1 MNATPQILDA
11 AGRMPAPLTAFERK
25 IAAATSEGVMVQRHA
40 ELADK
45 QALPLSEKISL
56 SLRLIQDWYE
66 AWDGMVSVSY
76 SGGKDSTVLLWL
88 VRSMYPEVPAVFS
101 HTGLEYPEVVR
112 HVLATPNH
120 VILRPKMHFSRV
132 IKEYGWPLASKKIAR
147 GVELVRHPTENNANV
162 RRLYLEG
169 INRYGRKVNGFKIAQ
184 RWRFL
189 FDAPFECS
197 DRCCGIMKKDPAARY
212 ERETGRK
219 PFVGTMASDS
229 KARQRTYLLNGGCNA
244 FDMKHPRSAPLSFW
258 TEQDVLRCISEY
270 DIQIPSVY
278 GDIVTEKVQ
287 TVLPGIGSQPQRLL
301 TTGVRRTGCVFC
313 CFGLHMDE
321 GRYNRFE
328 QLAVTHPK
336 MYRYVMEKLGLR
348 EVLEYCK
355 ANTVPS
361 LSKTFRWERPEER
374 AMVEG

>member
-11 AGRMPAPLTAFERK
+11 AGRVPLPLTAFEIK
-25 IAAATSEGVMVQRHA
+25 VAAATSTGAIAQRQA
-40 ELADK
+40 ELAAK
-45 QALPLSEKISL
+45 QALPLSAKIDL
-56 SLRLIQDWYE
+56 SLQLIRDWYE

-88 VRSMYPEVPAVFS
+88 VRSMYPDVPAVFS

-147 GVELVRHPTENNANV
+147 GVELIRHPTEHNANV

-169 INRYGRKVNGFKIAQ
+169 INRYGRPVSGFRIAQ

-197 DRCCGIMKKDPAARY
+197 DRCCGIMKKDHAARY

-229 KARQRTYLLNGGCNA
+229 KSRQRTYLLNGGCNA
-244 FDMKHPRSAPLSFW
+244 FDMAHPRSAPLSFW
-258 TEQDVLRCISEY
+258 TEQDVLRCVSENN
-270 DIQIPSVY
+270 IRIPAVY
-278 GDIVTEKVQ
+278 GDIVTEQKQ
-287 TVLPGIGSQPQRLL
+287 AHLSGIGQSSLPRLS

-321 GRYNRFE
+321 GQYNRFE
-328 QLAVTHPK
+328 QLAITHPK
-336 MYRYVMEKLGLR
+336 MHHYVMDKLGLR
-348 EVLEYCK
+348 RVLEYCK
-355 ANTVPS
+355 SHTVPA
-361 LSKTFRWERPEER
+361 LSKKFRWECP
-374 AMVEG
+374 VEG

>member
-11 AGRMPAPLTAFERK
+11 SGHVPVPLTAFEKK
-25 IAAATSEGVMVQRHA
+25 IAAATSEGVMVKRHA
-40 ELADK
+40 ELVDK
-45 QALPLSEKISL
+45 QNMPLSEKIRL

-88 VRSMYPEVPAVFS
+88 VRSMYPDVPAVFS

-112 HVLATPNH
+112 QVLATPNH

-147 GVELVRHPTENNANV
+147 GVDLIRHPTDNNANV

-169 INRYGRKVNGFKIAQ
+169 INRYGRPVNGFKIAQ

-212 ERETGRK
+212 ERATGRK

-229 KARQRTYLLNGGCNA
+229 KSRQRTYLLNGGCNA
-244 FDMKHPRSAPLSFW
+244 FDMAHPRSAPLSFW
-258 TEQDVLRCISEY
+258 TEQDVLRCISEHG
-270 DIQIPSVY
+270 IQIPSVY
-278 GDIVTEKVQ
+278 GDIITEPLP
-287 TVLPGIGSQPQRLL
+287 TGSPGIEKGLPRLQ

-321 GRYNRFE
+321 GEHNRFE
-328 QLAVTHPK
+328 MLAMSHPK
-336 MYRYVMEKLGLR
+336 MHRYVMDKLGLR
-348 EVLEYCK
+348 TVLEYCK
-355 ANTVPS
+355 EHAVPT
-361 LSKTFRWERPEER
+361 LAKTFRWECPE
-374 AMVEG
+374 VQPCQN

>member
-1 MNATPQILDA
+1 MESQTQVLDA
-11 AGRMPAPLTAFERK
+11 SGRLPAPLTAFERK

-56 SLRLIQDWYE
+56 SLRLIRDWYE

-88 VRSMYPEVPAVFS
+88 VRSMYPDVPAVFS

-112 HVLATPNH
+112 QVLATPNH

-147 GVELVRHPTENNANV
+147 GVELIRHPTENNANV

-169 INRYGRKVNGFKIAQ
+169 INRYGRPVNGFKIAQ

-229 KARQRTYLLNGGCNA
+229 KSRQRTYLLNGGCNA

-258 TEQDVLRCISEY
+258 TEQDILRCVREN
-270 DIQIPSVY
+270 DIAIPAVY
-278 GDIVTEKVQ
+278 GDIVGEHVQ
-287 TVLPGIGSQPQRLL
+287 CQLPGIGNEQYAKLH

-313 CFGLHMDE
+313 CFGLHLDE
-321 GRYNRFE
+321 GEYNRFE
-328 QLAVTHPK
+328 MLAMTHPK
-336 MYRYVMEKLGLR
+336 MHSYVMDKLGLR
-348 EVLEYCK
+348 AVLEYCK
-355 ANTVPS
+355 ENSAPV
-361 LSKTFRWERPEER
+361 LAKTFRWEKPE
-374 AMVEG
+374 AN

>member
-11 AGRMPAPLTAFERK
+11 AGRIPVPLTAFEIK
-25 IAAATSEGVMVQRHA
+25 VAAATSTGAIAQRQA
-40 ELADK
+40 ELVAK
-45 QALPLSEKISL
+45 QALPLSEKIEL
-56 SLRLIQDWYE
+56 SLQLIRDWYE

-88 VRSMYPEVPAVFS
+88 VRSMYPDVPAVFS

-112 HVLATPNH
+112 HVLATHNH

-132 IKEYGWPLASKKIAR
+132 IKEHGWPLASKKIAR
-147 GVELVRHPTENNANV
+147 GVELIRHPTENNANV

-169 INRYGRKVNGFKIAQ
+169 INRYGRPVNGFRIAQ

-219 PFVGTMASDS
+219 PFIGTMASDS
-229 KARQRTYLLNGGCNA
+229 KTRQRTYMLNGGCNA
-244 FDMKHPRSAPLSFW
+244 FDMVHPRSAPLSFW
-258 TEQDVLRCISEY
+258 TEQDVLRCVSENN
-270 DIQIPSVY
+270 IRIRSVY
-278 GDIVTEKVQ
+278 GDIVTEQ
-287 TVLPGIGSQPQRLL
+287 TQAQLSGIGENSLPRLS

-321 GRYNRFE
+321 GRHNRFE

-336 MYRYVMEKLGLR
+336 MHRYVMDKLGLR

-355 ANTVPS
+355 AHAVPS
-361 LSKTFRWERPEER
+361 LSKTFRWERPG
-374 AMVEG
+374 EGK

>member
-11 AGRMPAPLTAFERK
+11 AGRVPLPLTAFERK
-25 IAAATSEGVMVQRHA
+25 IAAATSDGVVAQRQA
-40 ELADK
+40 ELNAK
-45 QALPLSEKISL
+45 QALPLGAKIEL
-56 SLRLIQDWYE
+56 SLRLIRDWYE

-88 VRSMYPEVPAVFS
+88 VRSMYPDVPAVFS

-120 VILRPKMHFSRV
+120 VVLRPKMHFSRV
-132 IKEYGWPLASKKIAR
+132 IKDYGWPLASKKIAR
-147 GVELVRHPTENNANV
+147 GVELIRHPTENNANV

-169 INRYGRKVNGFKIAQ
+169 INRYGRPVNGFKIAQ

-212 ERETGRK
+212 ERATGRK
-219 PFVGTMASDS
+219 AFVGTMTSDS

-244 FDMKHPRSAPLSFW
+244 FDMVHPRSAPLSFW
-258 TEQDVLRCISEY
+258 TEQDVLRCVSENN
-270 DIQIPSVY
+270 IRIPSVY
-278 GDIVTEKVQ
+278 GDIVTEQ
-287 TVLPGIGSQPQRLL
+287 TQVRLSGIGQNSLPRLM

-321 GRYNRFE
+321 GQYNRFE

-336 MYRYVMEKLGLR
+336 MHHYVMDKLGLR

-355 ANTVPS
+355 THAVPS
-361 LSKTFRWERPEER
+361 LSKTFRWERRVEE
-374 AMVEG
+374 